1 MTVGKPGNLTLA
13 CCSLSCFRWI
23 GLRKLL
29 YNIFLEQKNIIN
41 MFLRLLHSLGPVPIQ
56 FTIHLIN
63 KLFAA
68 KSPLSL
74 PFLVQTCAHG
84 VYANVDWGF
93 SLLCSNYNSHTSACC
108 NLFCHSRCPPRRQLV
123 GNQQI
128 THFQTFRQFEDGKKL
143 INSED

>member
-1 MTVGKPGNLTLA
+1 MSVGEPGNLTLA

-56 FTIHLIN
+56 FRIHLTN

-68 KSPLSL
+68 KSPS
-74 PFLVQTCAHG
+74 PFHFLYKHLHMVYMQMLTG
-84 VYANVDWGF
+84 V
-93 SLLCSNYNSHTSACC
+93 
-108 NLFCHSRCPPRRQLV
+108 SRCFV
-123 GNQQI
+123 QI
-128 THFQTFRQFEDGKKL
+128 TIPTPAPVVICFVTHGAHHEDNLWEISRLRIFRPSANLKTVR
-143 INSED
+143 N